1 MLTTPE
7 AAALLGVQPK
17 TVSKY
22 IKRGLIKA
30 ERRGRDYFIAES
42 ELERFKIERR
52 GRGRPKIDGK
62 LEVKKPKIAHSIAHS
77 ERKGPE
83 EENRIRD

>member
-22 IKRGLIKA
+22 IKRGLINA
-30 ERRGRDYFIAES
+30 QRHGRDYWIEQS
-42 ELERFKIERR
+42 EIERFKTERR
-52 GRGRPKIDGK
+52 GRGRPKKGNEATHVPGK
-62 LEVKKPKIAHSIAHS
+62 S
-77 ERKGPE
+77 
-83 EENRIRD
+83 